1 MLKVI
6 YSTLLLSL
14 FFSTSVTWANPLHLE
29 LDNLVA
35 ETEAVMPR
43 LSKWEDSEIKDKF
56 LHRLNENMLLMKLA
70 KDMDSRGIQTDH
82 DDQFLAEVAALMDY
96 QIGLLYVSYQVLD
109 FAKSQRIPFAYILK
123 RYPALKVDLHKALN
137 QPVKIEY
144 AKVLF
149 DRWLYLGLVS
159 RY

>member
-1 MLKVI
+1 MLKLI
-6 YSTLLLSL
+6 
-14 FFSTSVTWANPLHLE
+14 FSTFIFSLLFSISTVWANPLHTE

-35 ETEAVMPR
+35 ETEAILPR
-43 LSKWEDSEIKDKF
+43 LAKWEDSEIKAKF
-56 LHRLNENMLLMKLA
+56 VHRLNENMLLMKLA
-70 KDMDSRGIQTDH
+70 KDMDSRSIQTDH
-82 DDQFLAEVAALMDY
+82 DKQLLEEVTSLMDY

-109 FAKSQRIPFAYILK
+109 FATSQRIPFAHVLK
-123 RYPALKVDLHKALN
+123 RYPPLKIDLHKALD
-137 QPVKIEY
+137 QPVKIQY